1 MSALVG
7 IVMGSDSDRSVMDKA
22 HAVLERFGIEYES
35 EVMSAHRK
43 PARVSEY
50 ASSAEERGLR
60 VLIAGAG
67 LAAHLPGVVA
77 AHTTLPVIGVPLFQ
91 EGLAGADALYSCVQ
105 MPPGVPVATVAIGG
119 SKNAAVLAA
128 QILATGNDDLRAKLR
143 DYKKELSEGL
153 KL

>member
-1 MSALVG
+1 MSAQVG
-7 IVMGSDSDRSVMDKA
+7 IIMGSDSDMPVMEKA
-22 HAVLERFGIEYES
+22 QAVLDRFGVTHEI

-43 PARVSEY
+43 PARVAEY
-50 ASSAEERGLR
+50 AASAAERGLK
-60 VLIAGAG
+60 VIIAGAG

-119 SKNAAVLAA
+119 AKNAAVLAT
-128 QILATGNDDLRAKLR
+128 QIIATGDENLSQKLR